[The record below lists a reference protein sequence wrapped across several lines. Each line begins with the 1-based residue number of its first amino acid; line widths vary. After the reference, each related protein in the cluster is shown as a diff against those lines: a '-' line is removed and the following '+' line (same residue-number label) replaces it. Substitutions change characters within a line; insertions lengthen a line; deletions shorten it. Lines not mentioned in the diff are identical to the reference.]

1 MFEGNS
7 TLGFVAVLAIILA
20 STKLFGLLF
29 HKIGLPQVLGFIIA
43 GILIGPALFGDFCGF
58 CLIGFEDGAYEALFT
73 LPTAGVD
80 ADAFTVSNA
89 LDIFSKIGVLLLMFS
104 TGLETDIQQM
114 KKTGATAFLVA
125 LVGVAVPF
133 GLGFAISLPFGNIG
147 LGYDSTVGIYRSLFV
162 GTILTATSVAI
173 TVSVL
178 KEMGK
183 ITTKL
188 GTTIVS
194 AAIIDDVIGV
204 VLLSIVTG
212 IAKSSAVEEYE
223 NGFEA
228 FKGTIYGTI
237 IMIIAFFIFAIA
249 AGWVLSKGFKWLDK
263 KWPNH
268 HRIPIFSIAVCFA
281 YAWIADEI
289 FGVADIT
296 GAFLAGVVLSTDH
309 RASQYTD
316 KKVDVSTYTIFA
328 PVFFAN
334 IGISN
339 ITFAGLD
346 PTILLWAFLA
356 VIMGLIGKVIGCGA
370 VFKGAKY
377 SWRQS
382 ALGGVGMMA
391 RGEVA
396 LIITSTV
403 TSAALGEYALPS
415 EFMIMTVLLILFS
428 SILTPIFLKVL
439 YKGDKS
445 GDLPLQTNGPIT
457 QGGPGVAEST
467 AAQSAAGAQGGAPGD
482 TTGAGTGA
490 GAEGGAG
497 AEDGAEAA
505 PGAGADASAAAA
517 PSQS

>member
-1 MFEGNS
+1 MFSGNS

-20 STKLFGLLF
+20 FTKLFGLLF
-29 HKIGLPQVLGFIIA
+29 HRIGLPQVLGYIVA
-43 GILIGPALFGDFCGF
+43 GILIGPALFGDFCGY
-58 CLIGFEDGAYEALFT
+58 CLIGFEGGEYTALFT
-73 LPTAGVD
+73 LPASA
-80 ADAFTVSNA
+80 ADGTGFNVSNA

-104 TGLETDIQQM
+104 TGLETDIKQM
-114 KKTGATAFLVA
+114 RKTGVTALLVA
-125 LVGVAVPF
+125 LVGVLVPF
-133 GLGFAISLPFGNIG
+133 GLGIVISLPFGNIG
-147 LGYDSTVGIYRSLFV
+147 LGFDTPANLYRCIFV

-178 KEMGK
+178 KELGK
-183 ITTKL
+183 INTKL

-194 AAIIDDVIGV
+194 AAIIDDVIGI

-212 IAKSSAVEEYE
+212 IAQASTEQTYE
-223 NGFEA
+223 NGFDA

-237 IMIIAFFIFAIA
+237 IMIIAFFVFAIA
-249 AGWVLSKGFKWLDK
+249 VGWLLSKLFKWLDK

-346 PTILLWAFLA
+346 PSILLWAFLA

-370 VFKGAKY
+370 VFKASKY
-377 SWRQS
+377 SWRES
-382 ALGGVGMMA
+382 TIGGVGMMA

-403 TSAALGEYALPS
+403 TSSALGDYALPS

-428 SILTPIFLKVL
+428 SVLTPILLKVC
-439 YKGDKS
+439 YKGDKN
-445 GDLPLQTNGPIT
+445 GLPLNG
-457 QGGPGVAEST
+457 GGGMPEPLPDTAGGGAQNAPGEAAAGGTDAAPADPGLKQDPAAPAESK
-467 AAQSAAGAQGGAPGD
+467 
-482 TTGAGTGA
+482 
-490 GAEGGAG
+490 
-497 AEDGAEAA
+497 
-505 PGAGADASAAAA
+505 
-517 PSQS
+517 